1 MTQPVLKSAPRT
13 DPTETQR
20 IAANPA
26 LSAWVNAS
34 AGSGKTKVLTDRVT
48 RLLLSGVRPEKI
60 LCLTYTRA
68 GAAEMANRITGILSK
83 WAVCDDKELDGDLD
97 KLQGAASAPQQRS
110 KARRLFAE
118 VLSCPGGLRIRT
130 IHSFCQEILSRFPVE
145 AGLPPYFSLI
155 EEQELEVLK
164 NEVLDDLLREAA
176 DKPDEEL
183 GQALAT
189 LVTAQGEAGFS
200 KMLEESTRAWRKLAK
215 ISEQRDAAKK
225 LIAQT
230 RNFLKLEPSDTAEK
244 FRAEAMA
251 RAPEVQ
257 LRQIAKWVA
266 DETSYKEER
275 ERLFDVL
282 ATPKENWA
290 SKFDVYRLIFLT
302 KENKQ
307 RKAIASDKM
316 RKAHPEIDELCAIET
331 LRLRSALERIEA
343 ADIAEATQHVL
354 FFGLAFSK
362 KLAARKAARAA
373 LDYDDLIQFTEN
385 LLHQKGI
392 APWILYKLDKGL
404 DHILLDEAQDT
415 SLAQWDILGSLLEEF
430 YAGEGARTS
439 KDRTLFVVGDEK
451 QSIFSF
457 QNADPEAFHTR
468 RALFAH
474 QFTEAGKKFE
484 EISLQT
490 SFRSAPAVLKAV
502 DAVFESEG
510 ARQGVSK
517 EPVIHS
523 PYPNE
528 DGSKKE
534 GRVEVWPLLKKA
546 DDEAQGEGWLLSTE
560 YEEESDPL
568 AETADKIALKIKEML
583 AQPTFLPGEKKPI
596 GAGDVMILLRHR
608 GRFADLMVRALK
620 KNKVPVT
627 GVDRMQLVNQLPVMD
642 LLALVRFVL
651 LPEDDLNL
659 AALLR
664 SPLLGLS
671 EEDLMKVAIG
681 REGTLWS
688 SLKKSSFNA
697 AHEYLSAKLG
707 EADASTPFAFLS
719 RALNAPCPA
728 NAQSGRKALW
738 VRLGDEALDPIEEL
752 LNKAQNFS
760 LSHPPSLQ
768 NFLHWLTQSDIEI
781 KRELD
786 RTEGQVRI
794 MTVHASK
801 GLEAPIV
808 FLPDTTAVPKTMD
821 KFQWSDDGAPLFFPR
836 TPKFGNAQGVWQA
849 ARDKQMEEYRRLFYV
864 ALTRASRQLYIC
876 GWQGKREND
885 IAETWYGLAE
895 AALKKHHQEHAIGTR
910 TEDAPVIAFAD
921 ASLAPPP
928 KPEAKKTEVPPTQ
941 LPDWAKASVPEEVQT
956 ISSSPVS
963 ATNVTT
969 ATPDA
974 AYARG
979 RIIHRLLQSLPD
991 IPAASRI
998 GAVERFLSHP
1008 RHGLNL
1014 TQRGEIAHEVHRLLV
1029 DEKFEVLWSSAS
1041 LAEAPLAGR
1050 INGAIVFRQVD
1061 RLCLKEDEVWIV
1073 DYKTNRPPPLTEK
1086 DIPAPYRQQ
1095 LAEYR
1100 VLLSGIYPGKK
1111 VRCFLLWTFTADL
1124 MEIPA

>member
-1 MTQPVLKSAPRT
+1 MVI
-13 DPTETQR
+13 QR

-83 WAVCDDKELDGDLD
+83 WAVCDDKELDNDLD
-97 KLQGAASAPQQRS
+97 KLRGEALPAQQRS

-145 AGLPPYFSLI
+145 AGLPPYFTLI
-155 EEQELEVLK
+155 EEQELDVLK

-176 DKPDEEL
+176 DHPDEEL
-183 GQALAT
+183 GQALSA

-200 KMLEESTRAWRKLAK
+200 KMLEESTRAWRKLSK

-225 LIAQT
+225 LIAET
-230 RNFLKLEPSDTAEK
+230 RRFLNLGPDDTAEK
-244 FRAEAMA
+244 FRRDAMA
-251 RAPEVQ
+251 RAPEAK
-257 LRQIAKWVA
+257 LRQLAKWVA

-282 ATPKENWA
+282 AAPKDKWA

-302 KENKQ
+302 KENVQ
-307 RKAIASDKM
+307 RKAIVGK
-316 RKAHPEIDELCAIET
+316 KVGGAHPEIDEMCASET
-331 LRLRSALERIEA
+331 ARLRSALERIEA
-343 ADIAEATQHVL
+343 AEIADATQHVL

-362 KLAARKAARAA
+362 KLAERKAARAA

-385 LLHQKGI
+385 LLRQKGI

-415 SLAQWDILGSLLEEF
+415 SLAQWNILGFLLEEF
-430 YAGEGARTS
+430 YAGEGARTN

-457 QNADPEAFHTR
+457 QNADPEAFHSR
-468 RALFAH
+468 RDLFA
-474 QFTEAGKKFE
+474 QRFAEAGKEFKPL
-484 EISLQT
+484 SMQT

-502 DAVFESEG
+502 DAVFESEV
-510 ARQGVSK
+510 ACHGVSQ

-523 PYPNE
+523 SFPND
-528 DGSKKE
+528 DGTLKE
-534 GRVEVWPLLKKA
+534 GRVEVWDVLKN
-546 DDEAQGEGWLLSTE
+546 DEEEAKGEGWLLSTE
-560 YEEESDPL
+560 YEEESDPQADL
-568 AETADKIALKIKEML
+568 AEKIALKIKEML
-583 AQPTFLPGEKKPI
+583 KPGTFLPGENKPVS
-596 GAGDVMILLRHR
+596 AGDIMILLRRR

-627 GVDRMQLVNQLPVMD
+627 GVDRMQLVNQLPVLD
-642 LLALVRFVL
+642 LLALLRFVL

-659 AALLR
+659 ASLLR

-671 EEDLMKVAIG
+671 EEDLMKLAIG
-681 REGTLWS
+681 REGSLWS
-688 SLKKSSFNA
+688 SLKKASSYA
-697 AHEYLSAKLG
+697 ATYQYLSDKLG
-707 EADASTPFAFLS
+707 EADFSTPFAFLS
-719 RALNAPCPA
+719 HALNAPCPA
-728 NAQSGRKALW
+728 NAESGRKALW
-738 VRLGDEALDPIEEL
+738 ARLGDEALDPIEEL

-768 NFLHWLTQSDIEI
+768 NFLHWLTQSDVEI

-786 RTEGQVRI
+786 HTEGQVRI

-808 FLPDTTAVPKTMD
+808 FLPDTTAVPKSID
-821 KFQWSDDGAPLFFPR
+821 KFQWSADGAPLFFPH

-849 ARDKQMEEYRRLFYV
+849 VRDKQMEEYRRLFYV
-864 ALTRASRQLYIC
+864 ALTRASRRLYIC
-876 GWQGKREND
+876 GWQGKRENN

-895 AALKKHHQEHAIGTR
+895 ASLIKHHQEHAI
-910 TEDAPVIAFAD
+910 EKSSDAPKIVFAD

-928 KPEAKKTEVPPTQ
+928 PPQTKTSETRKTP
-941 LPDWAKASVPEEVQT
+941 LPDWALARAAEET
-956 ISSSPVS
+956 PKTSSAPAVS
-963 ATNVTT
+963 ENVST

-974 AYARG
+974 AFARG

-991 IPAASRI
+991 IPPASRKA
-998 GAVERFLSHP
+998 AVDRFLSHP
-1008 RHGLNL
+1008 RHGLTQ
-1014 TQRGEIAHEVHRLLV
+1014 TQRKEIADEIHRLLD
-1029 DEKFEVLWSSAS
+1029 DEKFSALWSSES

-1050 INGAIVFRQVD
+1050 IGGVNVFRQVD
-1061 RLCLKEDEVWIV
+1061 RLCLKDDEVWIV
-1073 DYKTNRPPPLTEK
+1073 DYKTNRPPPKAEK
-1086 DIPAPYRQQ
+1086 DTPTPYRQQ
-1095 LAEYR
+1095 LDEYR
-1100 VLLSGIYPGKK
+1100 ALLSGIYPDKK

-1124 MEIPA
+1124 MEFPATG